1 VSVKFALRPYLSS
14 DFDALYSLDRACYP
28 PGIAY
33 SRSMLRWFL
42 KQPGAIC
49 IVAEDANV
57 GADAEIKAFVLVE
70 AEPPLGHII
79 TLDVAAEC
87 RRSGLGTEL
96 TMAAE
101 NTLAMNGV
109 REVEL
114 EAAIDNAA
122 GIAFW
127 TRHGYRTVGTIPRYY
142 LDRVDALCMT
152 KFLAAPKE
160 I

>member
-1 VSVKFALRPYLSS
+1 MSVKFALRPYDSS
-14 DFDALYSLDRACYP
+14 DFDALYTLDRACYP

-42 KQPGAIC
+42 KQSGAIC
-49 IVAEDANV
+49 IVAENANS
-57 GADAEIKAFVLVE
+57 EIKAFVLVE
-70 AEPPLGHII
+70 AEAPLGHII
-79 TLDVAAEC
+79 TLDVAAEN

-96 TMAAE
+96 TVAAE
-101 NTLAMNGV
+101 NALAMNGV

-114 EAAIDNAA
+114 ETAIDNAA

-142 LDRVDALCMT
+142 LDRVGALCMT
-152 KFLAAPKE
+152 KILAAP
-160 I
+160 

>member
-1 VSVKFALRPYLSS
+1 VSVKFALRPYDSS
-14 DFDALYSLDRACYP
+14 DFDALYTLDRACYP

-49 IVAEDANV
+49 IVGENAH
-57 GADAEIKAFVLVE
+57 AEIKAFVLVE
-70 AEPPLGHII
+70 AEAPLGHII
-79 TLDVAAEC
+79 TLDVASEN

-96 TMAAE
+96 TVAAE
-101 NTLAMNGV
+101 NALAVNGA
-109 REVEL
+109 REIEL
-114 EAAIDNAA
+114 ETAIDNAA

-152 KFLAAPKE
+152 KSLSAPKE

>member
-1 VSVKFALRPYLSS
+1 VSVKFALRPYDSS
-14 DFDALYSLDRACYP
+14 DFDALYTLDRACYP

-42 KQPGAIC
+42 KQAGAIC
-49 IVAEDANV
+49 LVAENAASV
-57 GADAEIKAFVLVE
+57 ISAFILAEAD
-70 AEPPLGHII
+70 PPLGHII
-79 TLDVAAEC
+79 TLDVSAES
-87 RRSGLGTEL
+87 RRSGLGSEL
-96 TMAAE
+96 TAAAE
-101 NTLAMNGV
+101 DELALRGV

-114 EAAIDNAA
+114 ETAVDNAA

-152 KFLAAPKE
+152 KALAAPKE

>member
-1 VSVKFALRPYLSS
+1 VSVKFALRPYDSS
-14 DFDALYSLDRACYP
+14 DFDALYILDRACYP

-49 IVAEDANV
+49 IVAEDAR
-57 GADAEIKAFVLVE
+57 GEIKAFVLVE
-70 AEPPLGHII
+70 ADAPLGHII
-79 TLDVAAEC
+79 TLDVAAEH
-87 RRSGLGTEL
+87 RRTGLGTEL
-96 TMAAE
+96 TVAAE
-101 NTLAMNGV
+101 NALALNGV
-109 REVEL
+109 HEVEL
-114 EAAIDNAA
+114 ETAIDNAA

-152 KFLAAPKE
+152 KILSAPKE

>member
-1 VSVKFALRPYLSS
+1 VKFALRPYDSS
-14 DFDALYSLDRACYP
+14 DFDALYTLDRACYP

-49 IVAEDANV
+49 IVAEGV
-57 GADAEIKAFVLVE
+57 TAEIKAFVLVE
-70 AEPPLGHII
+70 AEAPVGHII
-79 TLDVAAEC
+79 TLDVSAEC
-87 RRSGLGTEL
+87 RRGGLGTDL
-96 TMAAE
+96 TVAAE
-101 NTLAMNGV
+101 NALAMNGV

-114 EAAIDNAA
+114 ETAIDNSA

-142 LDRVDALCMT
+142 LDSVDALCMT
-152 KFLAAPKE
+152 KTITAPKE

>member
-1 VSVKFALRPYLSS
+1 VSVKFALRPYDSS
-14 DFDALYSLDRACYP
+14 DFDALYTLDRACYP

-49 IVAEDANV
+49 LVAEDA
-57 GADAEIKAFVLVE
+57 ATQIKAFVLLE
-70 AEPPLGHII
+70 ADPPLGHII

-87 RRSGLGTEL
+87 RRAGLGTEL
-96 TMAAE
+96 TVAAE
-101 NTLAMNGV
+101 NELALRGV
-109 REVEL
+109 RELEL
-114 EAAIDNAA
+114 ETAIDNAA

-152 KFLAAPKE
+152 KLLSAP
-160 I
+160 

>member
-1 VSVKFALRPYLSS
+1 VSVKFALRRYDSS
-14 DFDALYSLDRACYP
+14 DFDALYGLDRACYP

-33 SRSMLRWFL
+33 SRNEIRWSL

-49 IVAEDANV
+49 IVAENAR
-57 GADAEIKAFVLVE
+57 GEINAFILVE
-70 AEPPLGHII
+70 AEGPIGHVI
-79 TLDVAAEC
+79 TLDVAAEN
-87 RRSGLGTEL
+87 RRFGLGTKL
-96 TMAAE
+96 TVAAE
-101 NTLAMNGV
+101 NALAVNGV
-109 REVEL
+109 REIEL
-114 EAAIDNAA
+114 ETAIDNAA

-152 KFLAAPKE
+152 KFLSAQKE

>member
-1 VSVKFALRPYLSS
+1 VSVKFALRPYDSS
-14 DFDALYSLDRACYP
+14 DFDALYTLDRACYP

-33 SRSMLRWFL
+33 SQSMLRWFL
-42 KQPGAIC
+42 KQRGAIC
-49 IVAEDANV
+49 IVAEDAYT
-57 GADAEIKAFVLVE
+57 EIKAFVLVE

-79 TLDVAAEC
+79 TLDVAAEN

-96 TMAAE
+96 TVAAE
-101 NTLAMNGV
+101 NALAMNGV
-109 REVEL
+109 REIEL
-114 EAAIDNAA
+114 ETAIDNGA

-152 KFLAAPKE
+152 KTLDAP
-160 I
+160 

>member
-1 VSVKFALRPYLSS
+1 VIVKFALRPYDPS
-14 DFDALYSLDRACYP
+14 DFDALYTLDRACFP

-49 IVAEDANV
+49 LVAEDSSV
-57 GADAEIKAFVLVE
+57 QIIGFILVE
-70 AEPPLGHII
+70 ADPPAGRLI
-79 TLDVAAEC
+79 TLDVVAEH
-87 RRSGLGTEL
+87 RRNGLGTNL
-96 TMAAE
+96 TVAAE
-101 NTLAMNGV
+101 NAMSAIGV

-114 EAAIDNAA
+114 ETAIDNDA

-127 TRHGYRTVGTIPRYY
+127 TRHGYRTVDTIPRDY

-152 KFLAAPKE
+152 KLLAAPKE

>member
-1 VSVKFALRPYLSS
+1 VSVKFALRTYDSS
-14 DFDALYSLDRACYP
+14 DFDALFTLDRACYP

-49 IVAEDANV
+49 LVAENAAAQITAFILAE
-57 GADAEIKAFVLVE
+57 AD
-70 AEPPLGHII
+70 PPAGHII
-79 TLDVAAEC
+79 TLDVAAES
-87 RRSGLGTEL
+87 RRDGLGTKL
-96 TMAAE
+96 TAGAE
-101 NTLAMNGV
+101 SVMSERGV

-114 EAAIDNAA
+114 ETAVDNAA

-127 TRHGYRTVGTIPRYY
+127 TMHGYRTVGTIPRYY

-152 KFLAAPKE
+152 KLLAAPKE

>member
-1 VSVKFALRPYLSS
+1 VSVKFALRPYDSS
-14 DFDALYSLDRACYP
+14 DFDALYTLDRACYP
-28 PGIAY
+28 LGIAY

-49 IVAEDANV
+49 LVAENSDM
-57 GADAEIKAFVLVE
+57 EIKAFVLVE
-70 AEPPLGHII
+70 AEPPAGHII

-87 RRSGLGTEL
+87 RRSGLGSQL
-96 TMAAE
+96 TVAAE
-101 NTLAMNGV
+101 NALAISGV

-114 EAAIDNAA
+114 ETAIDNAA

-152 KFLAAPKE
+152 KILPAL
-160 I
+160 

>member
-1 VSVKFALRPYLSS
+1 VSVKFALRPYDSS
-14 DFDALYSLDRACYP
+14 DFDALYTLDRACYP

-49 IVAEDANV
+49 VVAESA
-57 GADAEIKAFVLVE
+57 A
-70 AEPPLGHII
+70 GHII
-79 TLDVAAEC
+79 TLDVSAES
-87 RRSGLGTEL
+87 RRKGLGSEL
-96 TMAAE
+96 TTVAE
-101 NTLAMNGV
+101 NELAVRGV

-114 EAAIDNAA
+114 ETAVDNAA

-152 KFLAAPKE
+152 KVLAAPKE

>member
-1 VSVKFALRPYLSS
+1 VSVKFALRPYDSS
-14 DFDALYSLDRACYP
+14 DFDALYTLDRACYP

-42 KQPGAIC
+42 KQAGAVC
-49 IVAEDANV
+49 IVAEN
-57 GADAEIKAFVLVE
+57 ADALIKAFVLVE
-70 AEPPLGHII
+70 ADPPLGHII
-79 TLDVAAEC
+79 TLDVAVEC

-96 TMAAE
+96 TVAAE
-101 NTLAMNGV
+101 NALRTNGV

-114 EAAIDNAA
+114 ETAIDNAA

-142 LDRVDALCMT
+142 LDRLDALYMT
-152 KFLAAPKE
+152 KVLAAP
-160 I
+160 

>member
-1 VSVKFALRPYLSS
+1 MSVKFAFRPYDSS
-14 DFDALYSLDRACYP
+14 DFDALYTLDRACYP

-49 IVAEDANV
+49 IVAEDPK
-57 GADAEIKAFVLVE
+57 GEIKAFVLVE
-70 AEPPLGHII
+70 AEAPLGHII
-79 TLDVAAEC
+79 TLDVAGEN

-96 TMAAE
+96 TVAAE
-101 NTLAMNGV
+101 NALAIDGV

-114 EAAIDNAA
+114 ETAIDNAA

-152 KFLAAPKE
+152 KILAAP
-160 I
+160 

>member
-1 VSVKFALRPYLSS
+1 VSVKFALRPYDSS
-14 DFDALYSLDRACYP
+14 DFDALYILDRACYP

-49 IVAEDANV
+49 IVAEDA
-57 GADAEIKAFVLVE
+57 DAEIRAFVLVE
-70 AEPPLGHII
+70 ADPPLGHII
-79 TLDVAAEC
+79 TLDVAAEN
-87 RRSGLGTEL
+87 RRTGLGTEL
-96 TMAAE
+96 TVAAE
-101 NTLAMNGV
+101 NALVSSGV

-114 EAAIDNAA
+114 ETAIDNAA

-152 KFLAAPKE
+152 KALAAP
-160 I
+160 IGGL

>member
-1 VSVKFALRPYLSS
+1 VSVKFALRPYDSS
-14 DFDALYSLDRACYP
+14 DFDALYTLDRACYP

-49 IVAEDANV
+49 LVAEA
-57 GADAEIKAFVLVE
+57 AAEIKAFVLVE
-70 AEPPLGHII
+70 ADPPLGHIV
-79 TLDVAAEC
+79 TLDVVAEC
-87 RRSGLGTEL
+87 RRSGIGSQL
-96 TMAAE
+96 TVAAE
-101 NTLAMNGV
+101 NEMALRGV
-109 REVEL
+109 HEL
-114 EAAIDNAA
+114 ELETAIDNAA

-152 KFLAAPKE
+152 KALSVPKE

>member
-1 VSVKFALRPYLSS
+1 MSVKFALRPYDSS
-14 DFDALYSLDRACYP
+14 DFDALYTLDRACYP

-49 IVAEDANV
+49 IVAENPN
-57 GADAEIKAFVLVE
+57 AEIKAFVLVE
-70 AEPPLGHII
+70 AEAPLGHII
-79 TLDVAAEC
+79 TLDVAAES
-87 RRSGLGTEL
+87 RRFGLGTEL
-96 TMAAE
+96 TVAAE
-101 NTLAMNGV
+101 NALSINGV
-109 REVEL
+109 REIEL
-114 EAAIDNAA
+114 ETAIDNAA

-152 KFLAAPKE
+152 KILSAPKE

>member
-1 VSVKFALRPYLSS
+1 VSVKFALRPYDSS
-14 DFDALYSLDRACYP
+14 DFDALYTLDRACYP

-49 IVAEDANV
+49 IVAEDGHAQ
-57 GADAEIKAFVLVE
+57 IKAFVLVE

-79 TLDVAAEC
+79 TLDVAAEI

-96 TMAAE
+96 TLAAE
-101 NTLAMNGV
+101 TALAESGV

-114 EAAIDNAA
+114 ETAVDNTA

-127 TRHGYRTVGTIPRYY
+127 TRHGYRTVHTIPRYY

-152 KFLAAPKE
+152 KLLDAPKE

>member
-1 VSVKFALRPYLSS
+1 
-14 DFDALYSLDRACYP
+14 
-28 PGIAY
+28 
-33 SRSMLRWFL
+33 MLRWFL

-49 IVAEDANV
+49 LVAEN
-57 GADAEIKAFVLVE
+57 GAAGIKAFVLVE
-70 AEPPLGHII
+70 AEPPLGHFI

-87 RRSGLGTEL
+87 RRCGLGTKL
-96 TMAAE
+96 TEAAE
-101 NTLAMNGV
+101 NEMAISGV

-114 EAAIDNAA
+114 ETAIDNAA

-152 KFLAAPKE
+152 KILPAP
-160 I
+160 

>member
-1 VSVKFALRPYLSS
+1 MSVKFALRPYDSS
-14 DFDALYSLDRACYP
+14 DFDALYTLDRACYP

-42 KQPGAIC
+42 KQRGAIC
-49 IVAEDANV
+49 IVAENPER
-57 GADAEIKAFVLVE
+57 EIKAFVLVE
-70 AEPPLGHII
+70 AEAPLGHII

-87 RRSGLGTEL
+87 RRSGLGTDL
-96 TMAAE
+96 TVAAE
-101 NTLAMNGV
+101 NALAMIGV
-109 REVEL
+109 REIAL
-114 EAAIDNAA
+114 ETATDNAA

-152 KFLAAPKE
+152 KILVAP
-160 I
+160 

>member
-1 VSVKFALRPYLSS
+1 MSVKFALRPYDSS
-14 DFDALYSLDRACYP
+14 DFDALYTLDRACYP

-49 IVAEDANV
+49 IVAEDAS
-57 GADAEIKAFVLVE
+57 GAIKAFVLVE
-70 AEPPLGHII
+70 AEAPLGHII
-79 TLDVAAEC
+79 TLDVAAEH
-87 RRSGLGTEL
+87 RRAGLGTEL
-96 TMAAE
+96 TVAAE
-101 NTLAMNGV
+101 NSLAMSGV

-114 EAAIDNAA
+114 ETAIDNAA

-152 KFLAAPKE
+152 KVLSAPKE

>member
-1 VSVKFALRPYLSS
+1 MSVKFALRPYVSS
-14 DFDALYSLDRACYP
+14 DFDALYTLDRACYP

-42 KQPGAIC
+42 KQLGAIC
-49 IVAEDANV
+49 LVAEAES
-57 GADAEIKAFVLVE
+57 EIKGFVLVE
-70 AEPPLGHII
+70 ADPPLGHII
-79 TLDVAAEC
+79 TLDVATEH
-87 RRSGLGTEL
+87 RRVGLGTEL
-96 TMAAE
+96 TVAAE
-101 NTLAMNGV
+101 TELALLGV

-114 EAAIDNAA
+114 ETAIDNAA

-127 TRHGYRTVGTIPRYY
+127 TRHGYRTVSTIPRYY

-152 KFLAAPKE
+152 KALSAPKE

>member
-1 VSVKFALRPYLSS
+1 VSVKFALRPYDSS
-14 DFDALYSLDRACYP
+14 DFDALYTLDRACYP

-49 IVAEDANV
+49 IVAEDAS
-57 GADAEIKAFVLVE
+57 AEIKAFVLVE
-70 AEPPLGHII
+70 AEAALGHII
-79 TLDVAAEC
+79 TLDVSAEC

-96 TMAAE
+96 TIAAE
-101 NTLAMNGV
+101 SALAMSGV
-109 REVEL
+109 REIEL
-114 EAAIDNAA
+114 ETAIDNSA

-127 TRHGYRTVGTIPRYY
+127 THHGYRTVGTIPRYY

-152 KFLAAPKE
+152 KFLAVPKE

>member
-1 VSVKFALRPYLSS
+1 VSVKFALRPYDSS
-14 DFDALYSLDRACYP
+14 DFDALYTLDRACYP

-33 SRSMLRWFL
+33 NRSEFRWFL

-49 IVAEDANV
+49 IVAEN
-57 GADAEIKAFVLVE
+57 ADAEVKAFVLVE
-70 AEPPLGHII
+70 AEARLGHII
-79 TLDVAAEC
+79 TLDVAAEN

-96 TMAAE
+96 TVAAE
-101 NTLAMNGV
+101 TTLAMNGV
-109 REVEL
+109 REIEL
-114 EAAIDNAA
+114 ETAIDNAA

-152 KFLAAPKE
+152 KILAAP
-160 I
+160 

>member
-1 VSVKFALRPYLSS
+1 MSVKFALRPYDSS
-14 DFDALYSLDRACYP
+14 DFDALYTLDRACYP

-49 IVAEDANV
+49 LVTEESASQIA
-57 GADAEIKAFVLVE
+57 GFILVE
-70 AEPPLGHII
+70 ADPPAGHII
-79 TLDVAAEC
+79 TLDVAAEY
-87 RRSGLGTEL
+87 RRRGLGTKL
-96 TMAAE
+96 TVAAE
-101 NTLAMNGV
+101 NALSASGV
-109 REVEL
+109 RELEL
-114 EAAIDNAA
+114 ETAIDNAA

-152 KFLAAPKE
+152 KTLSAPKE
-160 I
+160 N

>member
-1 VSVKFALRPYLSS
+1 MSVQFALRPYDSS
-14 DFDALYSLDRACYP
+14 DFDALYTLDRACYP

-42 KQPGAIC
+42 RQPGAVC
-49 IVAEDANV
+49 LVGENVA
-57 GADAEIKAFVLVE
+57 AEIKAFVLVE
-70 AEPPLGHII
+70 ADPPTGHVI

-96 TMAAE
+96 TVSAETEMA
-101 NTLAMNGV
+101 LRGV

-114 EAAIDNAA
+114 ETAIDNAA

-142 LDRVDALCMT
+142 LDRVAALCMT
-152 KFLAAPKE
+152 KALSAPKE

>member
-1 VSVKFALRPYLSS
+1 VKFALRPYDSS
-14 DFDALYSLDRACYP
+14 DFDALYKLDRACYP

-49 IVAEDANV
+49 LVAEISSMETKGFILA
-57 GADAEIKAFVLVE
+57 E
-70 AEPPLGHII
+70 AEAPRGHII
-79 TLDVAAEC
+79 TLDVSVEI
-87 RRSGLGTEL
+87 RRAGLGSQL
-96 TMAAE
+96 TSLAE
-101 NTLAMNGV
+101 NALAANGV

-114 EAAIDNAA
+114 ETAVDNAA

-127 TRHGYRTVGTIPRYY
+127 TGHGYRTVGTIPRYY

-152 KFLAAPKE
+152 KILAAP
-160 I
+160 

>member
-1 VSVKFALRPYLSS
+1 MKFALRLYDSS
-14 DFDALYSLDRACYP
+14 DFDALYILDRACYP

-49 IVAEDANV
+49 IVAEDA
-57 GADAEIKAFVLVE
+57 DLQIRAFVLAE
-70 AEPPLGHII
+70 ADPPLGHVI
-79 TLDVAAEC
+79 TLDVATEN
-87 RRSGLGTEL
+87 RRSRLGTEL
-96 TMAAE
+96 TVAAE
-101 NTLAMNGV
+101 NALAANGV
-109 REVEL
+109 REIEL
-114 EAAIDNAA
+114 ETAIDNAA

-152 KFLAAPKE
+152 KTLVAS
-160 I
+160 